1 MKIEDL
7 INTLE
12 ELAEIHPGIEV
23 RLMTQHSWPF
33 ENNIQGITTTSAM
46 DEAEHEDEISRLQ
59 DLGISPEDAEDAEA
73 AECQSKPSTPA
84 KEEVVYLVEGRQLGY
99 GRKSAWTTCIC

>member
-12 ELAEIHPGIEV
+12 ELAETHPGIEV

-46 DEAEHEDEISRLQ
+46 DEA
-59 DLGISPEDAEDAEA
+59 DLEAERDRREEQGLPTENLPSEPE
-73 AECQSKPSTPA
+73 PA

-99 GRKSAWTTCIC
+99 GRKSAWTSCIC

>member
-46 DEAEHEDEISRLQ
+46 DEADLEAERDRREEQGIPTEHLPSE
-59 DLGISPEDAEDAEA
+59 PE
-73 AECQSKPSTPA
+73 PA

-99 GRKSAWTTCIC
+99 GRKSAWTSCIC